1 VTESCREDA
10 LSAGKAARTAH
21 LRAAAMRPGGFELNL
36 HARMHVVFLIL
47 KLLFLILKSR
57 IAVLPKPKHS
67 GESDKACSQRQVPDR
82 ESELS
87 LPLERLYFFSIRP
100 EEAAAFA

>member
-1 VTESCREDA
+1 
-10 LSAGKAARTAH
+10 
-21 LRAAAMRPGGFELNL
+21 
-36 HARMHVVFLIL
+36 MHVVFLIL

-82 ESELS
+82 ESELF
-87 LPLERLYFFSIRP
+87 LPLERLYFFSMKA
-100 EEAAAFA
+100 EEAAAFCLNYYSISMHHATESICPDQFDKVSCMEK